1 MVSWDRVPNGKR
13 DGTIISYRVNYTRS
27 KQGAR
32 TMSEKVD
39 KAKRLLLLTNLETDP
54 EYTITVSASTSK
66 GYGPA
71 TKPFKVKLDMSN
83 NT

>member
-1 MVSWDRVPNGKR
+1 
-13 DGTIISYRVNYTRS
+13 
-27 KQGAR
+27 
-32 TMSEKVD
+32 MSEKVD

-66 GYGPA
+66 GYRPA
-71 TKPFKVKLDMSN
+71 SKPVKVKLDMLN

>member
-27 KQGAR
+27 KEGAKR
-32 TMSEKVD
+32 MSKEVD
-39 KAKRLLLLTNLETDP
+39 KAKRLLLLTNLEADS
-54 EYTITVSASTSK
+54 EYAITVSASTSK

-71 TKPFKVKLDMSN
+71 SEPVKVN
-83 NT
+83 

>member
-27 KQGAR
+27 KPEAKR
-32 TMSEKVD
+32 MSKEVD
-39 KAKRLLLLTNLETDP
+39 KAKRLLLLTNLETDS
-54 EYTITVSASTSK
+54 EYAITVSASTSK

-71 TKPFKVKLDMSN
+71 SEPVKVN
-83 NT
+83 GT